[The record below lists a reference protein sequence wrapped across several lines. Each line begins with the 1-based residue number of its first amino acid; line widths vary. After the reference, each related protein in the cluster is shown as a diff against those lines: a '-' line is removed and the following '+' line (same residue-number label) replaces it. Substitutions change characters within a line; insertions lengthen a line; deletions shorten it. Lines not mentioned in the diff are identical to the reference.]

1 MNKELHKRIRL
12 ILNNDILKGFK
23 NTKIGIIPEDWEVL
37 RLKDKF
43 DRLSRKNAEGNT
55 NVLTI
60 SAQYGLINQEEF
72 FKKEIASDDK
82 SNYYLLHRGEFAY
95 NKSYSNGYPF
105 GAIKRLSRY
114 DKGVVSPLY
123 ICFSANSN
131 NACPEYCE
139 QYFEAG
145 RLNHEIQ
152 AYAQEGARN
161 HGLLNIS
168 VIDFFNSF
176 ILVPPIAEQRRIA
189 KILSAQD
196 KVIECYEKKIE
207 QLKLMKKYYL
217 QNMFPKRGET
227 VPKIRF
233 KGFTDPW
240 KQRELGECMETVTDY
255 VAAGSFADIADH
267 VQYKNSPDF
276 AQLIRTADLKHEFR
290 NIDYVYVDK
299 DAFDYLWR
307 VNLNEEC
314 IVLPNIG
321 ANIGEVYYI
330 EPLSLPYKS
339 NVLGP
344 NAILLKTKDSTKFMF
359 TLLQADDFQNKLYI
373 SIASSG
379 QPKFNKTELK
389 SIKILMPRPDEQEQI
404 GAYFSKLDHL
414 ITLHQ
419 RKLEEEKKKKK
430 ALQQL
435 LLTGIVRT
443 N

>member
-1 MNKELHKRIRL
+1 MQKDIKQRIEQ
-12 ILNNDILKGFK
+12 IKNGEIPKGYK
-23 NTKIGIIPEDWEVL
+23 HSKVGIIPENWEVI

-43 DRLSRKNAEGNT
+43 DRLSRKNSESNT

-123 ICFSANSN
+123 ICFSANSS
-131 NACPEYCE
+131 NACPEYYE

-168 VIDFFNSF
+168 VSDFFNSF
-176 ILVPPIAEQRRIA
+176 ILMPPIKEQKRIA
-189 KILSAQD
+189 NILSAQD

-207 QLKLMKKYYL
+207 QLKRMKKYYL
-217 QNMFPKRGET
+217 QNMFPKHGES

-240 KQRELGECMETVTDY
+240 EQRKLSDLIEENLKPIPKPDKEYVRLGIRSHAKGTFHEVVAKGAGLDVDTMY
-255 VAAGSFADIADH
+255 VVEADNLIVNITFAWEEAWAITSEEDAEKLVSH
-267 VQYKNSPDF
+267 RFPQYRFHQGQYPMF
-276 AQLIRTADLKHEFR
+276 YQYRFR
-290 NIDYVYVDK
+290 NGRMKYNLEL
-299 DAFDYLWR
+299 ASPGGAGRNR
-307 VNLNEEC
+307 VL
-314 IVLPNIG
+314 
-321 ANIGEVYYI
+321 
-330 EPLSLPYKS
+330 
-339 NVLGP
+339 
-344 NAILLKTKDSTKFMF
+344 
-359 TLLQADDFQNKLYI
+359 
-373 SIASSG
+373 
-379 QPKFNKTELK
+379 NKTEFLK
-389 SIKILMPRPDEQEQI
+389 IPVIIPTSYKEEKQI
-404 GAYFSKLDHL
+404 GEYFQSLDDL

-419 RKLEEEKKKKK
+419 NKLEKEKKKKK

-435 LLTGIVRT
+435 LLTGIVRV
-443 N
+443 

>member
-1 MNKELHKRIRL
+1 MTSEIKQRIEQIR
-12 ILNNDILKGFK
+12 NGEVPKGYK
-23 NTKIGIIPEDWEVL
+23 HSKVCIIPEDWEVL

-43 DRLSRKNAEGNT
+43 DRLSRKNSEGNT

-123 ICFSANSN
+123 ICFSANNN
-131 NACPEYCE
+131 NACPEYYE

-168 VIDFFNSF
+168 VIDFFNSL
-176 ILVPPIAEQRRIA
+176 ITVPPIEEQKRIA

-207 QLKLMKKYYL
+207 QLNLMKKYYL

-240 KQRELGECMETVTDY
+240 EQRKLSELGEIVTGSTPSTTKSEYYSEDGLPWVTPSDIESNIISNSPRKLSDEGARVARVVPANTILCTCIASIGKNALLTVK
-255 VAAGSFADIADH
+255 GSFNQQI
-267 VQYKNSPDF
+267 NSLTP
-276 AQLIRTADLKHEFR
+276 
-290 NIDYVYVDK
+290 
-299 DAFDYLWR
+299 
-307 VNLNEEC
+307 NEE
-314 IVLPNIG
+314 ND
-321 ANIGEVYYI
+321 
-330 EPLSLPYKS
+330 PYFLLTESEFWS
-339 NVLGP
+339 NHMKQL
-344 NAILLKTKDSTKFMF
+344 A
-359 TLLQADDFQNKLYI
+359 
-373 SIASSG
+373 ASG
-379 QPKFNKTELK
+379 TMQIINKTEFSELPTMIPK
-389 SIKILMPRPDEQEQI
+389 YEEQKII
-404 GAYFSKLDHL
+404 GEYFKCIDTL
-414 ITLHQ
+414 IALHQ

>member
-1 MNKELHKRIRL
+1 MTPQIKQRIEQ
-12 ILNNDILKGFK
+12 IK
-23 NTKIGIIPEDWEVL
+23 NGEIPEGYKHSKVGIIPEDWKVL

-131 NACPEYCE
+131 NACPEYYE

-176 ILVPPIAEQRRIA
+176 ILVPPIAEQKKIA

-233 KGFTDPW
+233 NGFTDPW
-240 KQRELGECMETVTDY
+240 EQRKFGDQYEKVTEKNDLSFGTDKIISVANMYFKSDVKQSDDDYMRTYNIMRLG
-255 VAAGSFADIADH
+255 DIAFEGNKSKRFAHGRFVENTIGNGIVSH
-267 VQYKNSPDF
+267 VFDVFRPIADYDLLFWKYLINNEGIMGRILTRCTKASTMMTNLVATDF
-276 AQLIRTADLKHEFR
+276 LAESILIPAINEQKIIGKYFKC
-290 NIDYVYVDK
+290 ID
-299 DAFDYLWR
+299 
-307 VNLNEEC
+307 NLIN
-314 IVLPNIG
+314 
-321 ANIGEVYYI
+321 
-330 EPLSLPYKS
+330 
-339 NVLGP
+339 
-344 NAILLKTKDSTKFMF
+344 
-359 TLLQADDFQNKLYI
+359 
-373 SIASSG
+373 
-379 QPKFNKTELK
+379 
-389 SIKILMPRPDEQEQI
+389 
-404 GAYFSKLDHL
+404 
-414 ITLHQ
+414 LHQ

>member
-1 MNKELHKRIRL
+1 MTPEIKHRIEQ
-12 ILNNDILKGFK
+12 IKNSEIPKGYK
-23 NTKIGIIPEDWEVL
+23 HSKVGIIPEDWEVL

-72 FKKEIASDDK
+72 FKKAVASDDK
-82 SNYYLLHRGEFAY
+82 SNYYLLQRGEFAY

-123 ICFSANSN
+123 ICFSANAD
-131 NACPEYCE
+131 NACPEYYE

-145 RLNHEIQ
+145 KMNHEIQ
-152 AYAQEGARN
+152 AFAQEGARN

-168 VIDFFNSF
+168 VSDFFNSF
-176 ILVPPIAEQRRIA
+176 ILVPPVAEQEKIA

-233 KGFTDPW
+233 NGFTDPW
-240 KQRELGECMETVTDY
+240 EQRKASEITSVAPFKQYLSEAKDDGEYEVIQQGDKPILGYANGSPFMEYEKTTLF
-255 VAAGSFADIADH
+255 GDH
-267 VQYKNSPDF
+267 
-276 AQLIRTADLKHEFR
+276 T
-290 NIDYVYVDK
+290 
-299 DAFDYLWR
+299 
-307 VNLNEEC
+307 
-314 IVLPNIG
+314 
-321 ANIGEVYYI
+321 
-330 EPLSLPYKS
+330 LSLY
-339 NVLGP
+339 
-344 NAILLKTKDSTKFMF
+344 KTKSPFF
-359 TLLQADDFQNKLYI
+359 V
-373 SIASSG
+373 ASDG
-379 QPKFNKTELK
+379 L
-389 SIKILMPRPDEQEQI
+389 KILYSDGMDGYFYYYLLEKYKPESEGYKRHFTILKGSECSFPKLKDEQEKI
-404 GAYFSKLDHL
+404 GKCFNGLDNL

>member
-1 MNKELHKRIRL
+1 MTSEIKQRIEQIR
-12 ILNNDILKGFK
+12 NGEVPKGYKHSKF
-23 NTKIGIIPEDWEVL
+23 GIIPKDWEVM

-43 DRLSRKNAEGNT
+43 DRLSRKNSEGNT

-123 ICFSANSN
+123 SCFSANSN
-131 NACPEYCE
+131 NACPEYYE

-168 VIDFFNSF
+168 VIDFFNSK
-176 ILVPPIAEQRRIA
+176 IIVPPIAEQKRIA
-189 KILSAQD
+189 KILSTQD

-207 QLKLMKKYYL
+207 QFKQMKKYYL

-240 KQRELGECMETVTDY
+240 EQRKVRDVSEI
-255 VAAGSFADIADH
+255 VAGGTPNTS
-267 VQYKNSPDF
+267 
-276 AQLIRTADLKHEFR
+276 
-290 NIDYVYVDK
+290 IDKYWEPK
-299 DAFDYLWR
+299 EIPWLAS
-307 VNLNEEC
+307 
-314 IVLPNIG
+314 
-321 ANIGEVYYI
+321 GEVHKKI
-330 EPLSLPYKS
+330 ITFTDDMISKEGMNNSSAKLIKEKSLLIALAGQGKTRGTVAINHIPLTT
-339 NVLGP
+339 N
-344 NAILLKTKDSTKFMF
+344 
-359 TLLQADDFQNKLYI
+359 Q
-373 SIASSG
+373 SIAAMTFINDIVPEFVFCNLENRYDEIRRMSSG
-379 QPKFNKTELK
+379 DGSRGGLNKQIVGNIEIPYTSK
-389 SIKILMPRPDEQEQI
+389 SEQELV
-404 GAYFSKLDHL
+404 GKFFTHFDNL

>member
-105 GAIKRLSRY
+105 GVIKRLSRY

-123 ICFSANSN
+123 ICFSANNN
-131 NACPEYCE
+131 NACPEYYE

-176 ILVPPIAEQRRIA
+176 ILVPPIAEQKRIA

-207 QLKLMKKYYL
+207 QLKRMKKYYL
-217 QNMFPKRGET
+217 QNMFPKHGET

-233 KGFTDPW
+233 KGFTDSW
-240 KQRELGECMETVTDY
+240 KQRKLGECVEFLDTMRKPLKESEREKGIYPYYGASGIVDY
-255 VAAGSFADIADH
+255 ISNYI
-267 VQYKNSPDF
+267 
-276 AQLIRTADLKHEFR
+276 
-290 NIDYVYVDK
+290 
-299 DAFDYLWR
+299 FD
-307 VNLNEEC
+307 EEL
-314 IVLPNIG
+314 VLLSEDG
-321 ANIGEVYYI
+321 ANITDRNYPVCFLASGKYWVNNHAHVLRVYTENENNFICNSLERMDFTKYNSGMAMPKLNKDVCHNI
-330 EPLSLPYKS
+330 PLFCP
-339 NVLGP
+339 
-344 NAILLKTKDSTKFMF
+344 IH
-359 TLLQADDFQNKLYI
+359 
-373 SIASSG
+373 
-379 QPKFNKTELK
+379 E
-389 SIKILMPRPDEQEQI
+389 EQKQI
-404 GAYFSKLDHL
+404 GDYFRTFDNL

>member
-1 MNKELHKRIRL
+1 MTPEIKQRIEQIRNDEVPEGYTKTKHGIFPSHWKVDKLGNYLQEYRELTNEIEKYPVYSSSRKGLLPQSQYYDKREVVTTNLGYKKVPNGYVTYRHMSDD
-12 ILNNDILKGFK
+12 DIFRFNK
-23 NTKIGIIPEDWEVL
+23 NTTDDTVL
-37 RLKDKF
+37 VSSEYPVF
-43 DRLSRKNAEGNT
+43 NCNT
-55 NVLTI
+55 NGDI
-60 SAQYGLINQEEF
+60 
-72 FKKEIASDDK
+72 D
-82 SNYYLLHRGEFAY
+82 
-95 NKSYSNGYPF
+95 
-105 GAIKRLSRY
+105 
-114 DKGVVSPLY
+114 Y
-123 ICFSANSN
+123 IL
-131 NACPEYCE
+131 P
-139 QYFEAG
+139 
-145 RLNHEIQ
+145 
-152 AYAQEGARN
+152 
-161 HGLLNIS
+161 LLNDSPRFKYYCRIQKMGGTRTRLYYKNLCQYTTA
-168 VIDFFNSF
+168 F
-176 ILVPPIAEQRRIA
+176 PPLKEQQKIAN
-189 KILSAQD
+189 ILSAQD

-207 QLKLMKKYYL
+207 QLKRMKKYYL

-330 EPLSLPYKS
+330 EPLSLPFKS

-414 ITLHQ
+414 IALHQ
-419 RKLEEEKKKKK
+419 RTLEEEKKKKK

-435 LLTGIVRT
+435 LLTGIVRV
-443 N
+443 

>member
-1 MNKELHKRIRL
+1 MTQEIVKHLEEIQNSEVPEGYKQ
-12 ILNNDILKGFK
+12 
-23 NTKIGIIPEDWEVL
+23 TKAGIIPKDWEVM

-43 DRLSRKNAEGNT
+43 DRLSRKNSEGNT

-123 ICFSANSN
+123 ICFSANNN
-131 NACPEYCE
+131 NACPEYYE

-168 VIDFFNSF
+168 VIDFFNSK
-176 ILVPPIAEQRRIA
+176 IIVPPIAEQKRIA

-207 QLKLMKKYYL
+207 QLKRMKKYYL
-217 QNMFPKRGET
+217 QNMFPKHGES

-233 KGFTDPW
+233 KGFTNPW
-240 KQRELGECMETVTDY
+240 EQRKLREMTSLITKGTTPLDKSNTGNVNFVRIESIDEASGEITITQKITSEEHEGYLRRSQLKENDILFSIAGTLGRVTSVRSSILPANTNQALAIIRLKTGDLQYVKTYLKGKAVSDY
-255 VAAGSFADIADH
+255 IK
-267 VQYKNSPDF
+267 KNP
-276 AQLIRTADLKHEFR
+276 T
-290 NIDYVYVDK
+290 
-299 DAFDYLWR
+299 
-307 VNLNEEC
+307 
-314 IVLPNIG
+314 IG
-321 ANIGEVYYI
+321 AQPN
-330 EPLSLPYKS
+330 LSLEQ
-339 NVLGP
+339 VGE
-344 NAILLKTKDSTKFMF
+344 IEI
-359 TLLQADDFQNKLYI
+359 TLPTL
-373 SIASSG
+373 
-379 QPKFNKTELK
+379 
-389 SIKILMPRPDEQEQI
+389 DEQRRI
-404 GAYFSKLDHL
+404 GAYFHQLDDL